1 MVVVQIGFLN
11 TRQRPKKGT
20 CARASGYAGIAL
32 AISVLLTSWTGPASA
47 LEPTEPDRE
56 RDLDEKARR
65 QRAIEQQM
73 REQAARPEVALPPP
87 LQAPD
92 VGEARFPIA
101 QIEVRDGAHH
111 FREVDRIVERYQG
124 TTMGRAEIFA
134 LLRDLTNF
142 YYGCGYITTSV
153 SLAEQNL
160 SSGKLIIVVH
170 WGYVKGWRVNGA
182 TPEGMRERLMLTS
195 AMPGIEGSVLNIHDI
210 DQAIENLNGLGKTAK
225 INVVPAEE
233 TGFSYLDVIV
243 QRSRPIAV
251 SASFDNSGL
260 SDRADLGLYKYG
272 VNFSVADLLGLN
284 DVLALSAARRY
295 YKDPA
300 HHAYDSLGV
309 SYGLRVGPWSAE
321 LRYTAQPTKS
331 LLSGTYGNYQL
342 RGNTQEANVRITRVL
357 DRWQTGKDTAYVA
370 IDRKRARNY
379 IDDTLITINSN
390 THTSVTA
397 GINRLD
403 TLFGGT
409 VFADVS
415 WTRGVGWLGASVDPV
430 PAGQGP
436 TSRYDKFNLNLNWSR
451 DFMAGPLRANYTA
464 AAGAQYSKDD
474 LYYDSKIAIGDQYT
488 VRGFKIQSAYGDTG
502 VYVSNTL
509 SFPFFTPIGSVT
521 PFVGLDWGAV
531 KNNGSTGSGGSI
543 GGVAG
548 GIRVSGKWANAAVTV
563 GKPFKVLPGMGHGV
577 VWYLSASAN
586 F

>member
-1 MVVVQIGFLN
+1 MDSTF
-11 TRQRPKKGT
+11 
-20 CARASGYAGIAL
+20 ARASSYAGIAL
-32 AISVLLTSWTGPASA
+32 ALSVLLTSWAGPASA

-65 QRAIEQQM
+65 QQAIEQQM
-73 REQAARPEVALPPP
+73 REQATRPAVVLPPP
-87 LQAPD
+87 PQAPD
-92 VGEARFPIA
+92 VDEARFPIA
-101 QIEVRDGAHH
+101 QIEVRDAARH

-142 YYGCGYITTSV
+142 YYGRGYITTSV

-160 SSGKLIIVVH
+160 SSGKLIVVVH

-182 TPEGMRERLMLTS
+182 TPEGTRERLMLAS

-233 TGFSYLDVIV
+233 ASFSYLDVIV
-243 QRSRPIAV
+243 QRSRPFAV

-260 SDRADLGLYKYG
+260 SDRADAGLYKYG
-272 VNFSVADLLGLN
+272 VSFSVADLLGAN
-284 DVLALSAARRY
+284 DVLTLSAARRY
-295 YKDPA
+295 YRDPA

-309 SYGLRVGPWSAE
+309 SYGLRVGPWSAD

-342 RGNTQEANVRITRVL
+342 RGNTQEANVRVSRVL
-357 DRWQTGKDTAYVA
+357 DRWQTGKDTIYFS

-379 IDDTLITINSN
+379 IEDTLIAINSN
-390 THTSVTA
+390 THTSVTV
-397 GINRLD
+397 GVNRLD

-409 VFADVS
+409 IFADAS
-415 WTRGVGWLGASVDPV
+415 WSRGVGWLGASVDPA

-464 AAGAQYSKDD
+464 AVGAQYSKDD
-474 LYYDSKIAIGDQYT
+474 LYYDSKFAIGDQYT
-488 VRGFKIQSAYGDTG
+488 VRGFKIRSAYGDSG
-502 VYVSNTL
+502 VYASNTV
-509 SFPFFTPIGSVT
+509 SFPFLTPIGPVT

-531 KNNGSTGSGGSI
+531 KNNGGTGNGGWI

-548 GIRVSGKWANAAVTV
+548 GVRVSGKWANAAVTV